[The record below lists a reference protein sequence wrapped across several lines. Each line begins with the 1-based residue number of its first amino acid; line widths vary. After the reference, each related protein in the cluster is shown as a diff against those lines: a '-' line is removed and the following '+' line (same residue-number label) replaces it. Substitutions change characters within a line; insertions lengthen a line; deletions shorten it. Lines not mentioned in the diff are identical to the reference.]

1 MPAEPPKLPL
11 PSSYTS
17 LPFTQ
22 IRCHHVPS
30 TSEAVTPT
38 IVLELHRPGKHNA
51 FTETMMHELEHAFQ
65 LFDVDDRVKCI
76 VVTGH
81 GRIFCAG
88 ADLGRGFVGGQEAFR
103 DHRDGGGRVALAIHR
118 CRKPVIGALQGSAVG
133 IGITMTLPMS
143 IRVAFKDAK
152 IGFVFARRGLVSL
165 DHGGVQQLLPATTD
179 RVRTLFD
186 VTARLHLPS
195 ISMSKAI
202 HLTTTGSTY
211 PASHPLL
218 NTLFSETLDT
228 PAAVLPRA
236 LQIADEI
243 VQNTSTVSSFLMRDL
258 MYRDTGSAEGQ
269 HLLDSKLIYEMFGS
283 KDNTEGVQSFLQKR
297 PAKFVG
303 SMQQDAPG
311 SWPWYNPIETG
322 NRPQAEGYK
331 FRPKL

>member
-1 MPAEPPKLPL
+1 
-11 PSSYTS
+11 
-17 LPFTQ
+17 
-22 IRCHHVPS
+22 
-30 TSEAVTPT
+30 
-38 IVLELHRPGKHNA
+38 
-51 FTETMMHELEHAFQ
+51 
-65 LFDVDDRVKCI
+65 
-76 VVTGH
+76 
-81 GRIFCAG
+81 
-88 ADLGRGFVGGQEAFR
+88 
-103 DHRDGGGRVALAIHR
+103 
-118 CRKPVIGALQGSAVG
+118 
-133 IGITMTLPMS
+133 
-143 IRVAFKDAK
+143 
-152 IGFVFARRGLVSL
+152 
-165 DHGGVQQLLPATTD
+165 
-179 RVRTLFD
+179 
-186 VTARLHLPS
+186 
-195 ISMSKAI
+195 MSKAI

-236 LQIADEI
+236 LEIADEI
-243 VQNTSTVSSFLMRDL
+243 VQNTSTVSSYLMRDL

>member
-22 IRCHHVPS
+22 IRLHHVPS
-30 TSEAVTPT
+30 TSQTITPT
-38 IVLELHRPGKHNA
+38 IILELHRPGKHNA

-76 VVTGH
+76 IVTGH

-88 ADLGRGFVGGQEAFR
+88 ADLDRGFVGGQEAFR

-152 IGFVFARRGLVSL
+152 IGFVFARRGLIMEACSSFF
-165 DHGGVQQLLPATTD
+165 LP
-179 RVRTLFD
+179 
-186 VTARLHLPS
+186 RL
-195 ISMSKAI
+195 IGMSKAI

-236 LQIADEI
+236 LEIAEEI
-243 VQNTSTVSSFLMRDL
+243 VQNTSTVSSYLMRDL

>member
-1 MPAEPPKLPL
+1 
-11 PSSYTS
+11 
-17 LPFTQ
+17 
-22 IRCHHVPS
+22 
-30 TSEAVTPT
+30 
-38 IVLELHRPGKHNA
+38 
-51 FTETMMHELEHAFQ
+51 
-65 LFDVDDRVKCI
+65 
-76 VVTGH
+76 
-81 GRIFCAG
+81 
-88 ADLGRGFVGGQEAFR
+88 
-103 DHRDGGGRVALAIHR
+103 
-118 CRKPVIGALQGSAVG
+118 
-133 IGITMTLPMS
+133 
-143 IRVAFKDAK
+143 
-152 IGFVFARRGLVSL
+152 
-165 DHGGVQQLLPATTD
+165 
-179 RVRTLFD
+179 
-186 VTARLHLPS
+186 
-195 ISMSKAI
+195 MSKAI

-236 LQIADEI
+236 LEIAEEI
-243 VQNTSTVSSFLMRDL
+243 VQNTSTVSSYLMRDL

>member
-1 MPAEPPKLPL
+1 MPTEPPKLPL

-17 LPFTQ
+17 LPLTQ
-22 IRCHHVPS
+22 IRLHHVPS
-30 TSEAVTPT
+30 TSQAVTPT

-88 ADLGRGFVGGQEAFR
+88 ADLDRGFVGGQEAFR

-152 IGFVFARRGLVSL
+152 IGFVFARRGLIMEACSSFF
-165 DHGGVQQLLPATTD
+165 LP
-179 RVRTLFD
+179 
-186 VTARLHLPS
+186 RL
-195 ISMSKAI
+195 IGMSKAI

-236 LQIADEI
+236 LEIAEEI
-243 VQNTSTVSSFLMRDL
+243 VQNTSTVSSYLMRDL